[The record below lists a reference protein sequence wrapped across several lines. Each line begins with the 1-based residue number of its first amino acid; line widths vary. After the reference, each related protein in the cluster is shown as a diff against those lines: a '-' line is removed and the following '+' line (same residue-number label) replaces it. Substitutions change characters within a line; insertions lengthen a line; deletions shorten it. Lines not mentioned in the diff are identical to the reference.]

1 MEQIM
6 TQLSAINDTIEALD
20 SEVRAA
26 VLDTSESIEAFRVSF
41 LGKKQGRITALM
53 KRIPEVAP
61 EDRKAFGQRINE
73 LKATAAGRLEKAQ
86 QEKRPEKSSAETIDF
101 SLPGRSVPV
110 GSLHPLT
117 ETRRLIERVF
127 ESYGFTV
134 EEGPEIEDDWHNF
147 TALNFPPDH
156 PARDMQDTFF
166 IEPPTEKHGGILL
179 RTHTSPVQIRILQRQ
194 KPPVRVIVPGRVYRN
209 EAISYKSYCLFHQVE
224 GLYIDENVSMG
235 DLKHI
240 LHVFARALFG
250 EDVMMRFRPSFFPFT
265 EPSAEVDIW
274 WKDDSLPGG
283 GRWLEILGCGMVD
296 PNVLKAVDVDPER
309 YTGYAFGMGIERI
322 AMLRYGIDDIRILYE
337 NDERFLSQ
345 FQ

>member
-1 MEQIM
+1 MSTTTSIEE
-6 TQLSAINDTIEALD
+6 TLTSLETAISEADL
-20 SEVRAA
+20 
-26 VLDTSESIEAFRVSF
+26 TSTDQIEAFRIQF
-41 LGKKQGRITALM
+41 LGKKQGQVTGLM
-53 KRIPEVAP
+53 KRIPEVEPA
-61 EDRKAFGQRINE
+61 DRRAFGQRVNE
-73 LKATAAGRLEKAQ
+73 LKGRVQSRIQDALETQGPATAAGA
-86 QEKRPEKSSAETIDF
+86 DVDY
-101 SLPGRSVPV
+101 SLPGRTPAS

-117 ETRRLIERVF
+117 ETYRLVTRVF
-127 ESYGFTV
+127 ESYGFSV

-147 TALNFPPDH
+147 TALNFPPNH

-166 IEPPTEKHGGILL
+166 VEQPSEKHSGILL
-179 RTHTSPVQIRILQRQ
+179 RTHTSPVQIRVMQDQ
-194 KPPVRVIVPGRVYRN
+194 EPPFRVIVPGRVYRN

-224 GLYIDENVSMG
+224 GLYVDEGVSMG

-240 LHVFARALFG
+240 LHVFARVLFG
-250 EDVMMRFRPSFFPFT
+250 DDVVMRFRPSFFPFT

-274 WKDDSLPGG
+274 WKDETLPGG

-296 PNVLKAVDVDPER
+296 PNVLSSVGVDPEK

-345 FQ
+345 FD